1 MQGYTKTEEK
11 IIEAATEIFLEKGK
25 DGARMQEIAE
35 RACINKA
42 LLHYYFRSK
51 ENLHSEVFK
60 KEVQNFFD
68 GLFSAMSSEKDFEAV
83 LRNFINNYIDR
94 LAQRPEIVRFIIWE
108 IQQGSGSFANLLED
122 IFKEHHFTKMPLV
135 EKIEE
140 AVSVGRIRPLDP
152 IQLTFSIIGMCV
164 FPFIASPILE
174 KVFQGIQINS
184 EAFLRK
190 RKDEIFNMIWKGIA
204 I

>member
-1 MQGYTKTEEK
+1 MEGYTKTEEK

-35 RACINKA
+35 RAGINKA
-42 LLHYYFRSK
+42 LLHYYFRNK
-51 ENLHSEVFK
+51 KNLHSEVFK

-83 LRNFINNYIDR
+83 LQNFINSYIDK
-94 LAQRPEIVRFIIWE
+94 LAQRPEIIRFIIWE
-108 IQQGSGSFANLLED
+108 IQQGSGFFADLMEE
-122 IFKEHHFTKMPLV
+122 IFKEHHFLKMPLA

-140 AVSVGRIRPLDP
+140 AISVGRIRSLDP
-152 IQLTFSIIGMCV
+152 VQLTFSIIGMCV

-174 KVFQGIQINS
+174 KVFRDTQIYS
-184 EAFLRK
+184 ETFLKK
-190 RKDEIFNMIWKGIA
+190 RKEEIFNMVWNGIS